1 MLVSVISPNCQALPQ
16 FFLIC
21 SYGFM
26 TVFGDRDNLPKQ
38 SPFFLTNFLTN
49 LTNFASTIGS
59 GHSQFLAHHHGD
71 NGPHEYKPLG
81 PLDKIG

>member
-26 TVFGDRDNLPKQ
+26 TVFGDRDNVPKQ

-59 GHSQFLAHHHGD
+59 GHLQFPGRRRGD
-71 NGPHEYKPLG
+71 NGLHEYKPLG
-81 PLDKIG
+81 LLDKIG